1 MAYKIL
7 AINPGSTST
16 KIALYSGDSMVF
28 TETMDHSPE
37 ELKDFDGIADQFEYR
52 RGIILEIL
60 EKRGCPLSELSAV
73 VGRGGILPPVESGAY
88 RVNKEMIDRLRYN
101 PVVEHAS
108 NLGALIAHAMADPL
122 GIPAL
127 IYDSVSVD
135 QLEPVARISGM
146 SGIER
151 SSTFHAL
158 NSRAMALKAAE
169 KRGRK
174 YEELNFIVVHLG
186 GGISLSAHRK
196 GRAIDI
202 IADDEGPFSPERAG
216 RVPCK
221 KLIDMCYSGKYD
233 RKTMH
238 KKLRGNGGVKS
249 YLNVTDMRLVE
260 KMIKH
265 GGGDAETI
273 YEAMAY
279 QVAKGIG
286 ELSTVLCGEVDAIV
300 ITGGIAHSKDFIAL
314 ITKRVS
320 FIAPV
325 EIMPG
330 ENEMEGLALGALRVI
345 EGKETV
351 KEYKEG
357 QVC

>member
-1 MAYKIL
+1 MSHKIL

-16 KIALYSGDSMVF
+16 KIALYSGESMVF
-28 TETMDHSPE
+28 TETIDHSPE
-37 ELKDFDGIADQFEYR
+37 ALKDFDGIADQFDFR
-52 RGIILEIL
+52 RGIILEAI
-60 EKRGCPLSELSAV
+60 EKKGFSVKELSAV

-88 RVNKEMIDRLRYN
+88 RVNQEMVDRLRFN

-108 NLGALIAHAMADPL
+108 NLGALIAQAISEPL
-122 GIPAL
+122 GIPAF

-135 QLEPVARISGM
+135 QLDPVARISGM
-146 SGIER
+146 AEIVR

-158 NSRAMALKAAE
+158 NSRAMALKVAQ
-169 KRGRK
+169 KRGKK
-174 YEELNFIVVHLG
+174 YEDMNFVIAHLG

-196 GRAIDI
+196 GRAVDI
-202 IADDEGPFSPERAG
+202 ISDDEGPFSPERAG

-233 RKTMH
+233 KKTMH
-238 KKLRGNGGVKS
+238 KKLRGNGGVNS
-249 YLNVTDMRLVE
+249 YLNITDMRTVE
-260 KMIKH
+260 KMISE
-265 GGGDAETI
+265 GGEEAALI

-279 QVAKGIG
+279 QIAKGIG

-300 ITGGIAHSKDFIAL
+300 ITGGIAHSKNFTAL
-314 ITKRVS
+314 ISKRVS

-330 ENEMEGLALGALRVI
+330 ENEMEALALGALRVI
-345 EGKETV
+345 EGKEEA
-351 KEYKEG
+351 KEYVEKK
-357 QVC
+357 